1 MANKLASIQNVESK
15 KQNKPRRHGEIRH
28 FLRNAV
34 IAGAISVLPLSTFSQ
49 INSLNQADFAIF
61 RLYKNDTAKVV
72 SMFTWFYRQ
81 TAADEQEKSVNLEYM
96 FGKKITLAKEPTENL
111 ELGNGIVL
119 SISNQKFLKEHVVM
133 HTKKYALFYFEY
145 ADGGD
150 LYVCRKKYGK

>member
-1 MANKLASIQNVESK
+1 MYHPRWPYYLASHAIDLVC
-15 KQNKPRRHGEIRH
+15 HIRQG
-28 FLRNAV
+28 FKGR
-34 IAGAISVLPLSTFSQ
+34 
-49 INSLNQADFAIF
+49 
-61 RLYKNDTAKVV
+61 
-72 SMFTWFYRQ
+72 
-81 TAADEQEKSVNLEYM
+81 
-96 FGKKITLAKEPTENL
+96 FGKIITLAKEPTENL